1 MTIAKNTHRRPSSNT
16 KKRSGH
22 HHQQNPR
29 YKKAYWPYLPIIAV
43 VSLGFMLNTWIG
55 TLHRN
60 VLSYATNVTISG
72 LLSATNS
79 QRTANGLGGLTQNA
93 ALNQAAQAKAADMA
107 ANNYWAHTS
116 PGGKTPWT
124 FIDAAGYSYE
134 SAGENLAYGFATSA
148 DTVTGWMNS
157 PGHRA
162 NILNTK
168 YSEVG
173 FGIINVENYQD
184 NGNQTV
190 VVAMYA
196 LPIGGT
202 APLATAT
209 PAAATPNT
217 APDTAKPA
225 AETTSATTSTGGTNA
240 DTSTNA
246 APVTQK
252 NDTTIPV
259 ASTTA
264 NKPTPAESTTS
275 TSVKRIELVTS
286 ANVAWVQFALS
297 MMVSV
302 AVLVFLLRHSIAW
315 HRVLARGEQ
324 FILHHPLIDIGIV
337 VIVTLGAILLQTS
350 GVIK

>member
-1 MTIAKNTHRRPSSNT
+1 MTIAKNTQHRPSSAAR
-16 KKRSGH
+16 KRSGH
-22 HHQQNPR
+22 HHQKNPR

-60 VLSYATNVTISG
+60 VLSYATDVTISG
-72 LLSATNS
+72 LLNATNS

-93 ALNQAAQAKAADMA
+93 TLNQAAQAKAADMA

-134 SAGENLAYGFATSA
+134 SAGENLAYGFATST

-196 LPIGGT
+196 LPTGGT
-202 APLATAT
+202 APIAAAT
-209 PAAATPNT
+209 PPAATPNT
-217 APDTAKPA
+217 TPGTTKPA
-225 AETTSATTSTGGTNA
+225 TETTPTTTSAGGTNA
-240 DTSTNA
+240 DTV
-246 APVTQK
+246 PVTQK
-252 NDTTIPV
+252 NDTAIPV
-259 ASTTA
+259 ASTTVNEPA
-264 NKPTPAESTTS
+264 PAESTAS

-337 VIVTLGAILLQTS
+337 VIATLGAVLLQTS